1 MKDFDV
7 ERGFI
12 SCLLGSRDIA
22 TVRDSRITPR
32 FFTGDNRV
40 AYTYILDISISTGE
54 LPTVRA
60 FQQKFPR
67 YDLYKFNNS
76 VGTEENIKYWI
87 LSLREKVKLNSLADK
102 VEESADL
109 LNSGKVDEA
118 VLALKKQIL
127 FIESEVEDTTD
138 IKLNENLDLRKAE
151 YEKKRINQGMTG
163 IPTGIPFLDFML
175 KGLSP
180 ETLTTLI
187 AQTSVGKAMPLDT
200 PILTPNGFVPLRD
213 IHTGSVVYDEEGKE
227 TTVLAEFPQKGEK
240 QEYLVTFNDGTSV
253 KCCKDHL
260 WKYKTVYDTQRKGS
274 DFWRVDTIENIL
286 SRYKSL
292 SYGRGYLLS
301 VPVCHAIEFSK
312 KELLIP
318 PYAMGALLGDGGFT
332 QKQITFTNVEEDVK
346 SKVFSQLSAF
356 GEFYCSENKIQS
368 YFKGGYNSNPFRD
381 YIRETFNGCSS
392 LNKFIP
398 QEYLMSDIEDRLE
411 LVRGLIDTDGYIDK
425 RGHVSFS
432 SSSRKLCD
440 DFIFVVRSLGYR
452 TTFHGYT
459 REGKDNKEFVVR
471 VKSDDNRLFTS
482 IKHTT
487 AYNNREV
494 GKKHHYELLKVVDI
508 KPLDTFSDMKCISV
522 GSPNHTFICK
532 DFIVTHNTYIQIL
545 VGAYASLNGYKV
557 LQCMTEMSER
567 QMRDRYEMI
576 LYAMTYGP
584 INNNRFRSGTLTKQ
598 EQESYFDFLDDVMPN
613 VDLPMITAVSP
624 MQIEAN
630 IDKYKPD
637 LVLIDSVYLM
647 QDDEKAESD
656 WLRVAHITRN
666 LKLIAKRKKVAI
678 FINSQA
684 DKNTSKK
691 TGPDL
696 GDISFSQSIGMD
708 SDNVLTAY
716 RTELMY
722 TDKELCIKIL
732 KGREGGSGK
741 VTLSWDFSTMQFKEI
756 YNEKDGGNDTF
767 VEEEKSDNEGKPY
780 IDLTE

>member
-1 MKDFDV
+1 MSEFDV

-12 SCLLGSRDIA
+12 SCLLGDKDIA
-22 TVRDSRITPR
+22 TVRDNRITPR
-32 FFTGDNRV
+32 FFTGDNRP
-40 AYTYILDISISTGE
+40 AYKYILDMSIKTGDI
-54 LPTVRA
+54 PTVRA
-60 FQQKFPR
+60 FQREFPK
-67 YDLYKFNNS
+67 YSLEEFEGK

-87 LSLREKVKLNSLADK
+87 AELRRKVKQNSLADS
-102 VEESADL
+102 VENAVNL
-109 LNSGKVDEA
+109 LNEEKAEEA
-118 VLALKKQIL
+118 LTALKKEIMY
-127 FIESEVEDTTD
+127 IEAEVEETSDVL
-138 IKLNENLDLRKAE
+138 LNENLDLRKKE
-151 YEKKRINQGMTG
+151 YEQKQKTEGMMG
-163 IPTGIPFLDFML
+163 IPTGLPFIDFML
-175 KGLSP
+175 KGLAP
-180 ETLTTLI
+180 ETLTTVI
-187 AQTSVGKAMPLDT
+187 ANTGVGKAMPLDT

-213 IHTGSVVYDEEGKE
+213 IHAGSVVYDEDGKE
-227 TTVLAEFPQKGEK
+227 TTVLAEFPQKGRK

-260 WKYKTVYDTQRKGS
+260 WKYKTVYDVQRKDS

-292 SYGRGYLLS
+292 SYGRSYLLS

-356 GEFYCSENKIQS
+356 GEFYCTEGRIQS
-368 YFKGGYNSNPFRD
+368 RFKGGYGHNPFRD

-392 LNKFIP
+392 LHKFIP
-398 QEYLMSDIEDRLE
+398 REYLMSDVEDRLE
-411 LVRGLIDTDGYIDK
+411 LVRGLIDTDGHIDK
-425 RGHVSFS
+425 KGHVYFS
-432 SSSRKLCD
+432 SSSRQLCD

-452 TTFHGYT
+452 TTFHEYS
-459 REGKDNKEFVVR
+459 REGKDSIEFVVR

-482 IKHTT
+482 IKHMT

-508 KPLDTFSDMKCISV
+508 KPLDSFSDMKCISV
-522 GSPNHTFICK
+522 DSQKHTFICK
-532 DFIVTHNTYIQIL
+532 DFIVTHNTYFEVLI
-545 VGAYASLNGYKV
+545 GAYAALNGYRV

-576 LYAMTYGP
+576 LFGMTVGA
-584 INNNRFRSGTLTKQ
+584 INNNEFRSGKLSPDMKKK
-598 EQESYFDFLDDVMPN
+598 YFDFLDEIMPDI
-613 VDLPMITAVSP
+613 DLPMITAISP

-637 LVLIDSVYLM
+637 LVLIDGVYLM

-656 WLRVAHITRN
+656 WLRIAHITRA
-666 LKLIAKRKKVAI
+666 LKLIAKRKKVALM
-678 FINSQA
+678 INSQA

-691 TGPDL
+691 TGPEL
-696 GDISFSQSIGMD
+696 GDISFSQAIGMD

-716 RTELMY
+716 RTPIMY

-732 KGREGGSGK
+732 KGREGGMGK
-741 VTLSWDFSTMQFKEI
+741 AMLSWDFSNMQFKEI
-756 YNEKDGGNDTF
+756 YNEKDSGGSEV
-767 VEEEKSDNEGKPY
+767 VESESNEESSNPY
-780 IDLTE
+780 IEIE

>member
-118 VLALKKQIL
+118 VSALKKQIL

-187 AQTSVGKAMPLDT
+187 AQTSVGK
-200 PILTPNGFVPLRD
+200 
-213 IHTGSVVYDEEGKE
+213 
-227 TTVLAEFPQKGEK
+227 
-240 QEYLVTFNDGTSV
+240 
-253 KCCKDHL
+253 
-260 WKYKTVYDTQRKGS
+260 
-274 DFWRVDTIENIL
+274 
-286 SRYKSL
+286 
-292 SYGRGYLLS
+292 
-301 VPVCHAIEFSK
+301 
-312 KELLIP
+312 
-318 PYAMGALLGDGGFT
+318 
-332 QKQITFTNVEEDVK
+332 
-346 SKVFSQLSAF
+346 
-356 GEFYCSENKIQS
+356 
-368 YFKGGYNSNPFRD
+368 
-381 YIRETFNGCSS
+381 
-392 LNKFIP
+392 
-398 QEYLMSDIEDRLE
+398 
-411 LVRGLIDTDGYIDK
+411 
-425 RGHVSFS
+425 
-432 SSSRKLCD
+432 
-440 DFIFVVRSLGYR
+440 
-452 TTFHGYT
+452 
-459 REGKDNKEFVVR
+459 
-471 VKSDDNRLFTS
+471 
-482 IKHTT
+482 
-487 AYNNREV
+487 
-494 GKKHHYELLKVVDI
+494 
-508 KPLDTFSDMKCISV
+508 
-522 GSPNHTFICK
+522 
-532 DFIVTHNTYIQIL
+532 TYIQIL

-637 LVLIDSVYLM
+637 LVLIDGVYLM

-708 SDNVLTAY
+708 SDNVMTAY

-722 TDKELCIKIL
+722 ADKELCIKIL

-767 VEEEKSDNEGKPY
+767 VEEEKSENEGKPY